1 VLQRN
6 VFSGGDADADAE
18 DLIALPH
25 LNEPAILEV
34 RSRDHMTRRV
44 TRRPPLCDATRPV
57 QNAAP
62 PRARALREEVDGSPL
77 FVCHRAFMR
86 AWRGMFPS
94 TGLPPRAASSRA
106 RRRATAQRC
115 ARRRRLGRAVSSHV
129 GRAASSQTPP
139 RLHSPPLDNP
149 PTPKP
154 LLPGAPRARGTR
166 PRLHA
171 HRPDPARAQPM
182 QGIFILV
189 YKTLYLSGREFC
201 DVNFSVFP
209 VDARCGDVNFHRG
222 TPSRGLEWAGSE
234 AASATDPAGRRT
246 VYFPT
251 TLSFFKTDITYDTNL
266 RHIQY
271 LEVARLLCIWSW
283 FLLNL

>member
-1 VLQRN
+1 MDVHEVGTPVWIPDEKEVWAAGEVVARGRDDGSGVVEVFVRPVNVAPSSSASSSSAAAAVTTLRVAVASSSSAPPAATSKGGLPVAAVLQRN

-77 FVCHRAFMR
+77 FCVPSCVHARV
-86 AWRGMFPS
+86 AWHVSFHGTPAARRVVARSTTSDSPS
-94 TGLPPRAASSRA
+94 LRTTTTSRA
-106 RRRATAQRC
+106 RSLLSRRPRC
-115 ARRRRLGRAVSSHV
+115 LLAHSS
-129 GRAASSQTPP
+129 
-139 RLHSPPLDNP
+139 SPPLATARRPP

-189 YKTLYLSGREFC
+189 CKTLY
-201 DVNFSVFP
+201 
-209 VDARCGDVNFHRG
+209 
-222 TPSRGLEWAGSE
+222 
-234 AASATDPAGRRT
+234 
-246 VYFPT
+246 
-251 TLSFFKTDITYDTNL
+251 
-266 RHIQY
+266 
-271 LEVARLLCIWSW
+271 
-283 FLLNL
+283 

>member
-1 VLQRN
+1 MDVHEVGTPVWIPDEKEVWAAGEVVARGRDDGSGVVEVFVRSVNVAPSSSASSSSSAAAVTTLRVAVASSSSAPPAATSKGGLPVAAVLQRN

-149 PTPKP
+149 PHPQT
-154 LLPGAPRARGTR
+154 APARRSARARHATSSTR
-166 PRLHA
+166 A
-171 HRPDPARAQPM
+171 PARSCSRS
-182 QGIFILV
+182 
-189 YKTLYLSGREFC
+189 TH
-201 DVNFSVFP
+201 
-209 VDARCGDVNFHRG
+209 ARYFYI
-222 TPSRGLEWAGSE
+222 GL
-234 AASATDPAGRRT
+234 
-246 VYFPT
+246 
-251 TLSFFKTDITYDTNL
+251 
-266 RHIQY
+266 
-271 LEVARLLCIWSW
+271 
-283 FLLNL
+283 